1 MMGAA
6 YKPAHAGPSTGRR
19 FGTALLLYALVFV
32 LGVATDRWILAPGA
46 AGGDGPAARAGA
58 AGVRLV
64 DGVPV
69 GYPVTARGAGEAA
82 ARFETVLTAAG
93 ALEHSAALAFA
104 GRLCTANAAGLADQ
118 LVPSVPRDAV
128 GAIQQ
133 STTVRVWAAHASDTT
148 ALPVGAKVDV
158 QTYVLV
164 LLGTAP
170 NVDGNPGG
178 GTGTET
184 PPITTPGATLPP
196 SPTGSPTL
204 GPTSTGNASGPVLA
218 AGWMLHDL
226 TMQLTPDGWR
236 IAAIAAPVPAS
247 PPGALDTAASQQDA
261 RLLAKVFG
269 PDSWVPLS

>member
-19 FGTALLLYALVFV
+19 FGAALLLIV
-32 LGVATDRWILAPGA
+32 LMFGLGAATDRLILAPGA
-46 AGGDGPAARAGA
+46 AGGDGPAAGAGGP
-58 AGVRLV
+58 GVRLV

-69 GYPVTARGAGEAA
+69 GYPMTARGAGEAA
-82 ARFETVLTAAG
+82 ARFETVLSAAG
-93 ALEHSAALAFA
+93 ALEHGAALALA
-104 GRLCTANAAGLADQ
+104 GRLCTADAAGLADQ

-128 GAIQQ
+128 SAIQQ
-133 STTVRVWAAHASDTT
+133 STTVRVWAAHAADAT

-170 NVDGNPGG
+170 DVDGKPGG

-196 SPTGSPTL
+196 SPTGKPNP
-204 GPTSTGNASGPVLA
+204 GPTSAGNASGPVLA
-218 AGWMLHDL
+218 PGWMLHDL
-226 TMQLTPDGWR
+226 TMQLTADGWR
-236 IAAIAAPVPAS
+236 IADIAAPVPAS
-247 PPGALDTAASQQDA
+247 PPGALDTAATQQDA

>member
-1 MMGAA
+1 MGG
-6 YKPAHAGPSTGRR
+6 YKPAHADTSNGRR
-19 FGTALLLYALVFV
+19 FGAALLLILLVFG
-32 LGVATDRWILAPGA
+32 LGAATDRVILAPGTA
-46 AGGDGPAARAGA
+46 ADGDGPAADTTG

-93 ALEHSAALAFA
+93 ALDHSAALELA
-104 GRLCTANAAGLADQ
+104 GRLCTVDAAGLADQ
-118 LVPSVPRDAV
+118 LIPSVPRDAAS
-128 GAIQQ
+128 AIQQ
-133 STTVRVWAAHASDTT
+133 STTVRVWAAHAADST

-164 LLGTAP
+164 LLGATP
-170 NVDGNPGG
+170 NLDGHPDG
-178 GTGTET
+178 GTGTDT

-196 SPTGSPTL
+196 SPTGSPNP
-204 GPTSTGNASGPVLA
+204 GSSSTGTGSGPVLA
-218 AGWMLHDL
+218 PGWMLHDL
-226 TMQLTPDGWR
+226 TMQLTADGWR
-236 IAAIAAPVPAS
+236 IAAIAAAVPAA
-247 PPGALDTAASQQDA
+247 PPGALDTAAAQQDA